1 MNHNFF
7 LVKIISKPEQSF
19 FKEEKALTEVM
30 VKYIPISKKSNCI
43 DTFNLSI
50 WGTLSYD
57 IVKYYNINDYILVEG
72 FISIRNNNLKNKIFI
87 KNKQIDLSVL
97 KVYPFLFN

>member
-57 IVKYYNINDYILVEG
+57 IVKYYNINDYVLVEG
-72 FISIRNNNLKNKIFI
+72 FISIRDNNFKNKTFT
-87 KNKQIDLSVL
+87 KDKQIDLSVL

>member
-1 MNHNFF
+1 MNYNFF

-19 FKEEKALTEVM
+19 FKEEKALTEVI
-30 VKYIPISKKSNCI
+30 VKYIPVSKKI
-43 DTFNLSI
+43 DSVNTFNLSI

-57 IVKYYNINDYILVEG
+57 IVKYYNVNDYILIEG
-72 FISIRNNNLKNKIFI
+72 FISIRDNNLKNKSFI
-87 KNKQIDLSVL
+87 KDKQIDLSVL

>member
-1 MNHNFF
+1 M
-7 LVKIISKPEQSF
+7 
-19 FKEEKALTEVM
+19 
-30 VKYIPISKKSNCI
+30 

-72 FISIRNNNLKNKIFI
+72 FISIRDNNFKNKTFT
-87 KNKQIDLSVL
+87 KAKQIDLSVF

>member
-1 MNHNFF
+1 MNYSFF

-19 FKEEKALTEVM
+19 FKEEKAIAEVI
-30 VKYIPISKKSNCI
+30 VKYIPVSKKFNSV
-43 DTFNLSI
+43 DTFNISV

-57 IVKYYNINDYILVEG
+57 IVKYYNINDYVLVEG

>member
-1 MNHNFF
+1 MNYTFF

-19 FKEEKALTEVM
+19 FKEKKALTEVT
-30 VKYIPISKKSNCI
+30 VKYIPVSKKFNCV
-43 DTFNLSI
+43 DTFTMSI

-57 IVKYYNINDYILVEG
+57 IIKYYNINDYVLVEG
-72 FISIRNNNLKNKIFI
+72 FISIRNTNFKNETYI
-87 KNKQIDLSVL
+87 KDKQIDLSVL

>member
-1 MNHNFF
+1 MNYNFF

-19 FKEEKALTEVM
+19 FKEDKALTEVM

-72 FISIRNNNLKNKIFI
+72 FISIRDNNFKNKTFARD
-87 KNKQIDLSVL
+87 KQIDLSVF
-97 KVYPFLFN
+97 KIYPFLFS